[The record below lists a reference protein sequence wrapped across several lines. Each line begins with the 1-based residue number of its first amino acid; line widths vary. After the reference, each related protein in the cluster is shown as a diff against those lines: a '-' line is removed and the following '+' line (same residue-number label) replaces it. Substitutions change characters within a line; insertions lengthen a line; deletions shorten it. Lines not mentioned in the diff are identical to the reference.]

1 MTRRFLLRYKP
12 LSQANTCYTWSLG
25 KPMRRREFI
34 ASIGGAAT
42 SIAWPRA
49 ARAQQGERIRRIGAL
64 QGLAESDPEWPRRF
78 GAFKQRLQE
87 LGWNEGRNVAF
98 EFRFADGKPERLPAL
113 AAELV
118 QANVDVIITNAAQ
131 PIEAA
136 RQATSTI
143 PIVMASVGDA
153 LGAGYVASLARP
165 GGNVTGLTLVA
176 TDQSAKRLQLVKE
189 IVPNL
194 VRVAVLWNSNASGHR
209 LQLQEMERAT
219 PGLGIMLQSLA
230 IRNADEIDAGLQ
242 AAMQANAQAIVT
254 MDDPVVQSQRGR
266 IVTFAMRQRLPVMSE
281 FRPGTEAGALMSYG
295 PNQIDLW
302 RRAAAYVDKILKGA
316 KPADIPVEQPT
327 KFELV
332 INLKSAKALGITIP
346 PSLLSVADEVIE

>member
-1 MTRRFLLRYKP
+1 
-12 LSQANTCYTWSLG
+12 
-25 KPMRRREFI
+25 MRRREFTTLLC
-34 ASIGGAAT
+34 GAAAT
-42 SIAWPRA
+42 WPLVVRA
-49 ARAQQGERIRRIGAL
+49 EQSDRLRRVGVL

-87 LGWNEGRNVAF
+87 LGWTEGRNVAF
-98 EFRFADGKPERLPAL
+98 EFRFAGGKPERLPGL
-113 AAELV
+113 AADLV
-118 QANVDVIITNAAQ
+118 QAGVDVILTNAAQ

-136 RQATSTI
+136 RKATSTI

-194 VRVAVLWNSNASGHR
+194 VRVAVLWNGDASGHR

-219 PGLGIMLQSLA
+219 PALGIVLQSLP
-230 IRNADEIDAGLQ
+230 IRNANEIDASLQ
-242 AAMQANAQAIVT
+242 AAVQAKAQAIVT

-266 IVTFAMRQRLPVMSE
+266 IVAFAMRQRLPVMSE
-281 FRPGTEAGALMSYG
+281 FRPATEAGALMSYG
-295 PNQIDLW
+295 PNQVELW
-302 RRAAAYVDKILKGA
+302 RRSAAYVDKILKGA
-316 KPADIPVEQPT
+316 NPADLPVEQPT

-332 INLKSAKALGITIP
+332 INLKTAKALGLEVP
-346 PSLLSVADEVIE
+346 LQLQQLADEVIE

>member
-1 MTRRFLLRYKP
+1 VL
-12 LSQANTCYTWSLG
+12 
-25 KPMRRREFI
+25 I
-34 ASIGGAAT
+34 AGA
-42 SIAWPRA
+42 SAWPLA
-49 ARAQQGERIRRIGAL
+49 ARAQQGERMRRIGVL
-64 QGLAESDPEWPRRF
+64 QGLSESDPEWSRRF

-87 LGWNEGRNVAF
+87 LGWTEGRNVAF

-118 QANVDVIITNAAQ
+118 HSAVDVILTNAAQ
-131 PIEAA
+131 PVEAA
-136 RQATSTI
+136 RKATSTI

-194 VRVAVLWNSNASGHR
+194 VRVALLWNANASGHR

-219 PGLGIMLQSLA
+219 PALGIVLQSFP
-230 IRNADEIDAGLQ
+230 IRTADDVQGSLQ
-242 AAMQANAQAIVT
+242 AALQANAQAIVT
-254 MDDPVVQSQRGR
+254 MDDPVLQSQRAR
-266 IVTFAMRQRLPVMSE
+266 IVAFAMAQGLPVMSE
-281 FRPGTEAGALMSYG
+281 FRPATEAGTLMSYG
-295 PNQIDLW
+295 PNQIDLC
-302 RRAAAYVDKILKGA
+302 RRSAAYVDKILRGA
-316 KPADIPVEQPT
+316 SPADLPVEQPI

-332 INLKSAKALGITIP
+332 VNLKTAKALSIAIP
-346 PSLLSVADEVIE
+346 ASVLAVADEVIE